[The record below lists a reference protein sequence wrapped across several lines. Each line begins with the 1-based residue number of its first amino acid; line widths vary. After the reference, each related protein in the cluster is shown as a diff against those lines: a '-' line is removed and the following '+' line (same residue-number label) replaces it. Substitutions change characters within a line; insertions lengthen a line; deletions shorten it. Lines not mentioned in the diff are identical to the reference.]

1 MSWYSTDFCGSKRD
15 TLGLSIKE
23 RNIPVSGYI
32 RMYVCMYVC
41 MCVYRMRYVET
52 TIRDFKWFV
61 SSRGTVDLPP
71 AHRTNILG
79 WRMHNIV
86 MIIQV

>member
-1 MSWYSTDFCGSKRD
+1 
-15 TLGLSIKE
+15 
-23 RNIPVSGYI
+23 
-32 RMYVCMYVC
+32 MY
-41 MCVYRMRYVET
+41 VYRMRYVET
-52 TIRDFKWFV
+52 TISDFKRFV

-86 MIIQV
+86 MIIQVNCLYNTGDNCYYFRRRILTRAFSPRVLSS